1 MKICIFGAGAVG
13 SMIGGELA
21 RVGQDVTL
29 IARGPHLGAI
39 RANGLT
45 VNMAGTEHHTNPACT
60 DDPNKP
66 GRQDAVFFFV
76 KGHQAADAAEA
87 AAPLIGPNTTVIAAQ
102 NGIPWWYFHGAG
114 DAYENH
120 RLKSVDADRR
130 IWNAIGPDRVLG
142 AVINGSCAITRPGY
156 ITHTQKHRALTI
168 GEPKGDDSARCR
180 AIADAFAET
189 SVDIPIAS
197 DIRQIIWAKL
207 LSNLAGSMICVLTR
221 GTQGEIQSD
230 PACRALAAT
239 LMREA
244 GQISAKLGID
254 LTAEI
259 AAKTEEDIARTSPHK
274 PSTLQDLEAGK
285 PMEIDD
291 IVGAVVEIGRLVEVE
306 APMIEAFYTLL
317 RRAAEVAG
325 CYPGDGSF
333 SLIPRS

>member
-21 RVGQDVTL
+21 RAGQDVTL
-29 IARGPHLGAI
+29 IARGPHLDAI
-39 RANGLT
+39 KANGLT
-45 VNMAGTEHHTNPACT
+45 VDMAGTEHHTHPACT
-60 DDPNKP
+60 DDPSVP
-66 GRQDAVFFFV
+66 GPQDVVFFFV

-87 AAPLIGPNTTVIAAQ
+87 AAPLIGPATTIVAAQ
-102 NGIPWWYFHGAG
+102 NGIPWWYFHGGAN
-114 DAYENH
+114 AYENH

-130 IWNAIGPDRVLG
+130 TWNAIGPERVLG

-156 ITHTQKHRALTI
+156 IAHTQKKRSLTI
-168 GEPKGDDSARCR
+168 GEPKGGDSDRCR
-180 AIADAFAET
+180 AIAAAFAET
-189 SVDIPIAS
+189 SIDIPVAD
-197 DIRQIIWAKL
+197 DIRHVIWAKL

-221 GTQGEIQSD
+221 GTQGEVQSD

-244 GQISAKLGID
+244 GRIAGALGID
-254 LTAEI
+254 LAGEI
-259 AAKTEEDIARTSPHK
+259 ASKIEEDIARTSPHK

-291 IVGAVVEIGRLVEVE
+291 IVGAVVEISRLVNIE

-333 SLIPRS
+333 SLTPRP

>member
-29 IARGPHLGAI
+29 IARGPHLDAI
-39 RANGLT
+39 RENGLM
-45 VNMAGTEHHTNPACT
+45 VDMAGTQHHTHPACT
-60 DDPNKP
+60 DNANEP
-66 GRQDAVFFFV
+66 GPQDAVFFFV

-102 NGIPWWYFHGAG
+102 NGIPWWYFHGTR

-120 RLKSVDADRR
+120 RLQSVDADRR

-156 ITHTQKHRALTI
+156 ITHTQKSRALTI
-168 GEPKGDDSARCR
+168 GEPKGGETDRCN
-180 AIADAFAET
+180 AIAKAFSET
-189 SVDIPIAS
+189 SVDIPIAG
-197 DIRQIIWAKL
+197 DIRQFVWAKL

-244 GQISAKLGID
+244 GRIAAALDID

-259 AAKTEEDIARTSPHK
+259 AAKTKEDISRKSPHK

-291 IVGAVVEIGRLVEVE
+291 IVGAVVEISRLVEIE

-317 RRAAEVAG
+317 RRTAEVAG
-325 CYPGDGSF
+325 CYPGDGRF
-333 SLIPRS
+333 TLAPRA